1 MKNYKNTLL
10 LMAAACIVMLSSCGK
25 DYDDDISSLNTKY
38 DGLDKRV
45 TTLEEQTKKLNDGY
59 STLSVLATAVESGFY
74 VTEVKSLNSGY
85 ELTLSNG
92 RKITLENDT
101 DNTLT
106 MASAPNV
113 TMIKLDGVY
122 YWALDGML
130 IPDAAGKPMRANGKA
145 PLVIFNTITNKWEI
159 SVNGGITYREV
170 ELVPVSIDNTVLLQI
185 INEFLVNNQ
194 DEVFNET
201 VLYNIISTFIMS
213 NYTKV
218 FNANLMST
226 VIQNYV
232 YNDFDATI
240 VNTYIKNNFA
250 NIVDAKTLVNV
261 IIEYI
266 NKNQTTI
273 INNDVL
279 YQVFKAYLNV
289 DVNIKKIFTE
299 EVIYN
304 VIYNSNINFTEII
317 NNKITT
323 QELINIIENK
333 LNVKI
338 DNNFDISLYKT
349 DIINI
354 VVKHLTE
361 NYLTIFSQTIVVN
374 LFKKYYTQIFSVEEI
389 RNYIVNNYSTLIVN
403 NYINN
408 VNVNQTTNVF
418 VNVVNQII
426 TKYLSITNNY
436 QNFYNIFQNYIDID
450 VSNSNYVTII
460 YKGQRITLTRY
471 GVNDQLSNRIQSIV
485 YLPYFGSYINFE
497 PTSDNEIRLYYQITP
512 ASMGSVIS
520 SMDVKLE
527 FIGTVGENLATRE
540 IEASRVVEG
549 GGQLQVFFYPYLLHT
564 SGYFNPTSVALY
576 VKDNRSNG
584 TGSDYITSYTQVGIQ
599 NHPVY

>member
-130 IPDAAGKPMRANGKA
+130 IPDADGKPMRANGKA

-218 FNANLMST
+218 FNAKLMST

-408 VNVNQTTNVF
+408 VNINQTTNVF

-426 TKYLSITNNY
+426 TKYLSNTNNY
-436 QNFYNIFQNYIDID
+436 QFVYNIFQNYIDID
-450 VSNSNYVTII
+450 TSNNNYVTII
-460 YKGQRITLTRY
+460 YKGQKIVLTRY

-485 YLPYFGSYINFE
+485 YLPYFSQYISFN
-497 PTSDNEIRLYYQITP
+497 PTQDYEVRLYYQVTP
-512 ASMGSVIS
+512 AAMADVIKN
-520 SMDVKLE
+520 MTVKLE
-527 FIGTVGENLATRE
+527 FIGYVGNNLTTKE
-540 IEASRVVEG
+540 ITASRVYG
-549 GGQLQVFFYPYLLHT
+549 QGGQLQVYFDPKLLST
-564 SGYFNPTSVALY
+564 SGTYRPTSVALY
-576 VKDNRSNG
+576 VKDERSSG
-584 TGSDYITSYTQVGIQ
+584 TGSDYITSYTPCEY
-599 NHPVY
+599 H

>member
-1 MKNYKNTLL
+1 
-10 LMAAACIVMLSSCGK
+10 MAAAFIVILSSCGN

-45 TTLEEQTKKLNDGY
+45 TTLEEQAKKMNDDF

-74 VTEVKSLNSGY
+74 VTEVKSLASGY

-92 RKITLENDT
+92 RKIILKNDAG
-101 DNTLT
+101 NTLS

-113 TMIKLDGVY
+113 TMIQLDGVY

-130 IPDAAGKPMRANGKA
+130 IPDEEGKPMRANGQA

-159 SVNGGITYREV
+159 SVNGGATYIEV
-170 ELVPVSIDNTVLLQI
+170 ELVPVSIDNAVLLQV

-194 DEVFNET
+194 NEVFNET
-201 VLYNIISTFIMS
+201 VLYNIISTFIME
-213 NYTKV
+213 NYTKI
-218 FNANLMST
+218 FNTKLMST

-240 VNTYIKNNFA
+240 VNTYIKNNFT
-250 NIVDAKTLVNV
+250 NIVDVKTLVNV
-261 IIEYI
+261 IIEFI

-279 YQVFKAYLNV
+279 YQIFKAYLNV

-304 VIYNSNINFTEII
+304 IIDNSEINFTEII
-317 NNKITT
+317 NNNLTT
-323 QELINIIENK
+323 QELITIIENK
-333 LNVKI
+333 LNIKI

-408 VNVNQTTNVF
+408 INVNQTTNVF
-418 VNVVNQII
+418 VNVINQII

-436 QNFYNIFQNYIDID
+436 QNIFNVIQNYIDID
-450 VSNSNYVTII
+450 ISNNNYVTII
-460 YKGQRITLTRY
+460 YKGQKIILTRY
-471 GVNDQLSNRIQSIV
+471 GVNDQLANRIQSIV
-485 YLPYFGSYINFE
+485 YLPYYSPYISFDT
-497 PTSDNEIRLYYQITP
+497 TSDNEIRLYYQITP

-527 FIGTVGENLATRE
+527 FIGYVENNLATRE
-540 IEASRVVEG
+540 IKASRVAEG
-549 GGQLQVFFYPYLLHT
+549 GGQLQVFFYPKSLHT
-564 SGYFNPTSVALY
+564 TGIFKPTSVALY

-584 TGSDYITSYTQVGIQ
+584 TGSDYITTYTQVGMT
-599 NHPVY
+599 NKPVY